1 MGMLN
6 NPWFR
11 VKIAKTVDPVTGNVS
26 LQFEH
31 PTLAGIATHTTTIS
45 TVKVE
50 VNHSDSLP
58 TIGSTRISPHVISV
72 FVSSHRQSERRMD
85 A

>member
-11 VKIAKTVDPVTGNVS
+11 VKIAKTVDPITQEVS

-31 PTLAGIATHTTTIS
+31 PTLAGMYTHMHIP
-45 TVKVE
+45 
-50 VNHSDSLP
+50 L
-58 TIGSTRISPHVISV
+58 
-72 FVSSHRQSERRMD
+72 FRQSIWHLLLAMRNLEY
-85 A
+85 

>member
-11 VKIAKTVDPVTGNVS
+11 VKIAKTVDPITEEVS

-31 PTLAGIATHTTTIS
+31 PTLAGTYVHIPLQQSTRHLSSLCIILNPS
-45 TVKVE
+45 TV
-50 VNHSDSLP
+50 NN
-58 TIGSTRISPHVISV
+58 TRLTKKLT
-72 FVSSHRQSERRMD
+72 
-85 A
+85 

>member
-11 VKIAKTVDPVTGNVS
+11 VKIAKTVDAVTGVVS

-31 PTLAGIATHTTTIS
+31 PTLAGITTHITT
-45 TVKVE
+45 
-50 VNHSDSLP
+50 L
-58 TIGSTRISPHVISV
+58 
-72 FVSSHRQSERRMD
+72 
-85 A
+85 

>member
-11 VKIAKTVDPVTGNVS
+11 VKIAKTVDAVTGDVS

-31 PTLAGIATHTTTIS
+31 PTLAGI
-45 TVKVE
+45 
-50 VNHSDSLP
+50 L
-58 TIGSTRISPHVISV
+58 GSS
-72 FVSSHRQSERRMD
+72 
-85 A
+85 